1 MNSSLI
7 TIRDDDEVGLI
18 LFPNASTLPPPPQIT
33 EGVLIRSSI
42 LFTMSLL
49 SGIGNIAVIR
59 SIQKSRVAKKLS
71 LKNYTAIYLLIFHL
85 CVADIFVTILC
96 MTVNAVWSIAVQF
109 LAGNFMCKLI
119 KFGQMFS
126 LYLSTYILVLI
137 GLDRLMA
144 VKYPMKIMDMGHK
157 IKMSLICAYSLSAVF
172 SLPQVRTTSLSRN
185 K

>member
-1 MNSSLI
+1 MNSALI
-7 TIRDDDEVGLI
+7 TTSDNNTGAI
-18 LFPNASTLPPPPQIT
+18 LLSTLAPPPELT
-33 EGVLIRSSI
+33 NSVVIRSSI

-49 SGIGNIAVIR
+49 SAIGNFAVIR

-85 CVADIFVTILC
+85 CVADILVSSLC
-96 MTVNAVWSIAVQF
+96 MAGNAIWGVTVQF

-144 VKYPMKIMDMGHK
+144 VKYPMKIMNMGYK
-157 IKMSLICAYSLSAVF
+157 IKLSLICVYSLSAVF
-172 SLPQVRTTSLSRN
+172 SLPQVRIISLDT
-185 K
+185 